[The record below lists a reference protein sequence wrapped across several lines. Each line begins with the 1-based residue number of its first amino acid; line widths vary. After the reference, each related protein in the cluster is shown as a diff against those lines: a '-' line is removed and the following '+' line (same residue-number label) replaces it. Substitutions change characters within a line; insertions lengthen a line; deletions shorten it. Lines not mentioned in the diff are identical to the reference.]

1 MQWTHKAALGFVG
14 GILLSLGLT
23 MAVGQ
28 SPTPADPTPARYTV
42 QYVAS
47 QPRPLYFITDNFT
60 EKLHIYENGPKGC
73 LLKQV
78 IDLEQVGQPELIATT
93 PEHLAGKARSEPSMR
108 R

>member
-28 SPTPADPTPARYTV
+28 SPTPADPSPARYAV
-42 QYVAS
+42 QYVPS
-47 QPRPLYFITDNFT
+47 QPRSLYFITDNAT
-60 EKLHIYENGPKGC
+60 EQLHIYENGPKGC

-93 PEHLAGKARSEPSMR
+93 PEQVAGKVKSEQTR
-108 R
+108 RR